1 MMRFVALAYIFLAM
15 ATLAKAMDIN
25 PIITHIVSQN
35 DKTKPITLKLEPALT
50 EKTREIG
57 LMNRKTLRPYDG
69 MVFFFPRVATQ
80 KFWMKNTLIPLD
92 ILFVDEAGRI
102 VYIAKAQAL
111 SEEQVGPDS
120 PIETVIEIAGGRAAK
135 NGIAVGDKVRY
146 EIETY
151 PHNIAR

>member
-1 MMRFVALAYIFLAM
+1 MMRFLVLALVFLATP
-15 ATLAKAMDIN
+15 TLAKVTDAK
-25 PIITHIVSQN
+25 PIIAHITTATG
-35 DKTKPITLKLEPALT
+35 KAITLTLEPALT

-57 LMNRKTLRPYDG
+57 LMNRKNLAPHDG

-80 KFWMKNTLIPLD
+80 KFWMKNTVIPLD

-102 VYIAKAQAL
+102 VYIAKATPL

-135 NGIAVGDKVRY
+135 HGIAVGDKV
-146 EIETY
+146 TY
-151 PHNIAR
+151 AITGKPRAMAH